1 MRSFRGNPVFSLA
14 VMVVAFGLV
23 AAACGQASSDL
34 TNGDGDNDGG
44 GDGAVPG
51 GELDGRTFWSTS
63 VTEGGVERALVE
75 GTKIELRFDGAEI
88 GASAGCN
95 SMGGSYSVD
104 DGVLVVGSLF
114 ATEIGCEPE
123 RQLQDDFVA
132 DLLGAGPT
140 LVVDGDRLVLTTA
153 DIEVEFLDRVVADP
167 DRALVGTEWEV
178 TGFIDGDAAMS
189 IGVERAAT
197 MSFDDDSTLRG
208 FDGCADYELAVE
220 VSDGSI
226 GGPIEGDA
234 EIQFGE
240 RRAGSADTSACGQS
254 ADYADRVNAVFA
266 TGAATAT
273 IDGPNLTIMTAD
285 GIGITARAHD
295 AS

>member
-1 MRSFRGNPVFSLA
+1 MTMFRGSRVLSLA
-14 VMVVAFGLV
+14 VMIMALGLL
-23 AAACGQASSDL
+23 AAACGQGSSDV
-34 TNGDGDNDGG
+34 TAGDGDG
-44 GDGAVPG
+44 GDGADSADDG
-51 GELDGRTFWSTS
+51 DLDGRTFWSTT
-63 VTEGGVERALVE
+63 VTEGGAERSLVE
-75 GTKIELRFDGAEI
+75 GTRIELRFDGDQI

-95 SMGGSYSVD
+95 SMGGSYSIA
-104 DGVLVVGSLF
+104 DGVLVVGPLF

-123 RQLQDDFVA
+123 RQEQDDFVA

-178 TGFIDGDAAMS
+178 TGFIDGEAAMS
-189 IGVERAAT
+189 ISVERAAT
-197 MSFDDDSTLRG
+197 MSFDDESTLRG

-220 VSDGSI
+220 VSDGST

-240 RRAGSADTSACGQS
+240 RRVGSADTSDCGQS

-273 IDGPNLTIMTAD
+273 IDGPNLTIMTSD
-285 GIGITARAHD
+285 GIAITARATD